1 MSRFAP
7 VGVSPGPLPSHRLE
21 RNAVLLP
28 PLSDWVAA
36 RPGHLSA
43 SGSAMTRPVYLRS
56 AVVASSVL
64 CIASHWFSHDFA
76 RSVSVSGLDPSTGSQ
91 RLERDA
97 VLLHLLSDWVV
108 TSAGHRP
115 ASDWITAQAIEFGST
130 ISVSFCPPD
139 TDLRLE
145 RDAGHLPPLSNWSPH
160 GPEICPQAVGSPHN
174 PSNPDQRLALQF
186 CCSTGISVGHAAP
199 RLPLPR
205 DWVAARP

>member
-1 MSRFAP
+1 MGRRTARTPLGQRFGHDP
-7 VGVSPGPLPSHRLE
+7 PR
-21 RNAVLLP
+21 LP
-28 PLSDWVAA
+28 PLSRCGV
-36 RPGHLSA
+36 
-43 SGSAMTRPVYLRS
+43 TR
-56 AVVASSVL
+56 L
-64 CIASHWFSHDFA
+64 CIASHWFGHDIA
-76 RSVSVSGLDPSTGSQ
+76 RPVSVSGLDPSTASQ

-130 ISVSFCPPD
+130 ISVSFRPPD

-174 PSNPDQRLALQF
+174 PSNPDQRLAFHFAALQE
-186 CCSTGISVGHAAP
+186 SALAMPRPVYLYPETGSPHGP
-199 RLPLPR
+199 
-205 DWVAARP
+205 DTSRPAVRSAHDAIQP